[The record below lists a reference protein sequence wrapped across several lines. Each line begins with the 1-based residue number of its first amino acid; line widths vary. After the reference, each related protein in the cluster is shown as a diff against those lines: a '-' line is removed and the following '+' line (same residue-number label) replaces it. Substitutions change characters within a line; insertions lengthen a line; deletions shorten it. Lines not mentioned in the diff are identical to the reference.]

1 MEEPR
6 VGLGVVDVQEQRLVV
21 ELDDEIFD
29 LILVLV
35 KPRVCGFEIRKKV
48 DIGGVVLGD
57 LEGENAEMRDL
68 RRLLV
73 VPLKGKTNLKMTD
86 HFPWRRLSETGIR
99 DQQSFRWGMQ
109 HDRPLGPRHRFI
121 LQQQDLVRSYNGI
134 GEMFDVYR

>member
-6 VGLGVVDVQEQRLVV
+6 VGLRVVDVQEQRLVV

-29 LILVLV
+29 LVLVLV

-48 DIGGVVLGD
+48 DIGGVVFGD
-57 LEGENAEMRDL
+57 LEGKNAEMRDL

-73 VPLKGKTNLKMTD
+73 VPLKCKTNLTVTD
-86 HFPWRRLSETGIR
+86 HFLWRRVSEMGVR
-99 DQQSFRWGMQ
+99 EQQSLRWGIQ

-121 LQQQDLVRSYNGI
+121 LQ
-134 GEMFDVYR
+134 